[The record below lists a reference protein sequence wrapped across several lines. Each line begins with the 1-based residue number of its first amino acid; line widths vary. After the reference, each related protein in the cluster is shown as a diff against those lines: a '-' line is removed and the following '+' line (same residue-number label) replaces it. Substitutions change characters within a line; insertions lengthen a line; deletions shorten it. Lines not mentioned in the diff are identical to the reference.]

1 MFALSICNYEM
12 RPLGGYLGVK
22 DSKVHCNGGKC
33 AEIFLKYFE
42 MQNICSI

>member
-22 DSKVHCNGGKC
+22 SALQWWKMCRNILKV
-33 AEIFLKYFE
+33 F
-42 MQNICSI
+42 